1 MQRELRVHYA
11 SHPGTSFSLFCAG
24 SGLLSEMSS
33 SAGHL
38 VDKGLERE
46 KVTSPRKDKTN
57 PKRGGA
63 REAVR
68 KQVFTRWINSRLK
81 RCDPPLQ
88 VDDLFTDVQD
98 GKILMALIEEL
109 SGCKM
114 LDRFRPSTHH
124 IFTLSNIA
132 KVLEFLEDRNVS
144 VVNIDAPDIAE
155 GRPSVILALIW
166 NIIVYFQL
174 KEVTGNLERRFS
186 SSVPS
191 LVSLTDSSDSARSS
205 PAPPS
210 EDPCTLPS
218 KRRRTSGWP
227 KYYRSRSISTLLSW
241 TQTCTA
247 QYGVEVHDFG
257 KSWRSGLAFLA
268 LVKSARPELVDMK
281 AALTSSPRENI
292 TQAFREAQ
300 HGLGVPPLLEPEDV
314 MMRSPD
320 EQSIITYVT
329 QFLQHFPESRDVHV
343 SALSLEEYN
352 PSGVYRYSSLSCSS
366 LVEPDFSSQ
375 QFDISSSYGSPKS
388 AGVLNGGSAVAEKS
402 RFSNGQF
409 LHSSIEGHCWSSSA
423 QKISLS
429 VSMEDDDDDDDDDDD
444 GGLSGGSEEGI
455 NILPELDSD
464 EEDAYKYILELDH
477 EEFKLHN
484 ELKSS
489 PTINSQKA
497 HHISSDFHQADDER
511 HHLDGKSHHLGP
523 FLEIQKQSYQP
534 WSEGCKETSEE
545 HSNLC
550 ALNNDLNINTSHD
563 NKTYKDKYHNSDRN
577 EGFESRVCERD
588 KSLDK
593 VSTSSR
599 EGGLHSVI
607 SNDSIDNQSL
617 SEVKSLR
624 ENGLTKEDILCE
636 INSQEAEDN
645 PQPGN
650 FMQETDFSFIVEEP
664 QMTATSETGKDL
676 SFTVL
681 EDTIN
686 SETEVLHTVLM
697 LWILTYCI
705 FMLRQLE
712 IWVLF

>member
-1 MQRELRVHYA
+1 MYRQGMQRELRVHYA
-11 SHPGTSFSLFCAG
+11 SHLGTSFLLFCTG

-33 SAGHL
+33 PAGHL
-38 VDKGLERE
+38 VDRGLERE
-46 KVTSPRKDKTN
+46 KVTSPRKDKTI
-57 PKRGGA
+57 PKGRGA

-68 KQVFTRWINSRLK
+68 KQAFTRWINSRLK
-81 RCDPPLQ
+81 RFEPPLQ
-88 VDDLFTDVQD
+88 VDDLFADVQD

-132 KVLEFLEDRNVS
+132 KVLEFLEDRNVR
-144 VVNIDAPDIAE
+144 VVNIDATDIAE
-155 GRPSVILALIW
+155 GRPSIILALIW

-174 KEVTGNLERRFS
+174 KKVTGNLERCFS
-186 SSVPS
+186 SSVSS

-205 PAPPS
+205 PAPSS
-210 EDPCTLPS
+210 EDPCSTLPS
-218 KRRRTSGWP
+218 KRQRTSGRP

-320 EQSIITYVT
+320 EQSIITYVA
-329 QFLQHFPESRDVHV
+329 QFLQHFPENRDVHV
-343 SALSLEEYN
+343 STLSLEEYN
-352 PSGVYRYSSLSCSS
+352 PSGVYRRSSLSCSS

-375 QFDISSSYGSPKS
+375 EFDISSSYRGPKS

-402 RFSNGQF
+402 IFSNEQF

-423 QKISLS
+423 QKMSLS
-429 VSMEDDDDDDDDDDD
+429 VNMEDDD

-477 EEFKLHN
+477 EEFKLPN

-497 HHISSDFHQADDER
+497 HQTSSDFHQTDLER
-511 HHLDGKSHHLGP
+511 QHLDGKSYHLGP
-523 FLEIQKQSYQP
+523 FLEIKKQSHQP
-534 WSEGCKETSEE
+534 WLEGCKETSERYP
-545 HSNLC
+545 NLC
-550 ALNNDLNINTSHD
+550 TLNDDLNINTSHD
-563 NKTYKDKYHNSDRN
+563 NKTYKDK
-577 EGFESRVCERD
+577 D
-588 KSLDK
+588 K
-593 VSTSSR
+593 
-599 EGGLHSVI
+599 
-607 SNDSIDNQSL
+607 Q
-617 SEVKSLR
+617 
-624 ENGLTKEDILCE
+624 
-636 INSQEAEDN
+636 
-645 PQPGN
+645 
-650 FMQETDFSFIVEEP
+650 TDFSFTVEEP
-664 QMTATSETGKDL
+664 EMTATSETAKDL
-676 SFTVL
+676 SITVL

-705 FMLRQLE
+705 FMLHQLE
-712 IWVLF
+712 ILMFF